1 MSPEGNHNGGCP
13 HKKSDQGTFKI
24 SPCKRKK
31 IKKILGI
38 DLENKPEVQEID
50 LDKITSPNRE
60 QRANGTNIYYGK
72 ASKLLDDAVNSNV
85 KMNERK
91 FQQSGGYVLN
101 FYLAVRVSTIRDAVV
116 IFNAPVGCSSSA
128 LGYRELFRGVPEELG
143 RPGKY
148 KLNWMT
154 TNLQQDDV
162 VYGAGEKLRET
173 ILEAEER
180 YHPKAIFILT
190 SCTTGIIGEDI
201 EGTVDEVQPDVEATI
216 VPIHCEGVRS
226 RLVQTGYDAFWHAVL
241 KYLVKEPE
249 KKQKDL
255 VNVASMLSYTWQDRL
270 EIERLLGKLG
280 LRVNFIPE
288 FATVEQF
295 EKLSEAAVTAPICP
309 TYTDYLSRGLEQ
321 KFGVP
326 YFLYPTP
333 TGFQNTD
340 EWLRQIGKY
349 TDKEEE
355 VEELIKE
362 EHAKWEPKLNSI
374 KQEFLT
380 IAQERKNGEKLQVL
394 GALGQGRLVS
404 QMPYFDELGLSTP
417 AAMAQDFDELLIDEL
432 ADIIERNGDFN
443 IMVNTFQAAEQANV
457 TSNIKPDLTL
467 TCPFQGGSWKRDTQ
481 VTRIHSLRGDP
492 APESAQSAYSGAV
505 AFGEFLLRAFKN
517 KAYQKTLAEKS
528 KPAYKD
534 WWYEQEDP
542 LYFVEGQNDEN
553 KGISK

>member
-1 MSPEGNHNGGCP
+1 MSQENHFNHSNMQCNQGNY
-13 HKKSDQGTFKI
+13 KL
-24 SPCKRKK
+24 SPCKRRK
-31 IKKILGI
+31 IKEILGI
-38 DLENKPEVQEID
+38 DIDHKPPVQDIT

-60 QRANGTNIYYGK
+60 QRAHGTNIYYGK
-72 ASKLLDDAVNSNV
+72 ASKLLDDAINENV
-85 KMNERK
+85 HIKERK
-91 FQQSGGYVLN
+91 FQQSGGCVLN

-143 RPGKY
+143 RPAHY

-162 VYGAGEKLRET
+162 VYGAGEKLRKT
-173 ILEAEER
+173 ILEAQER
-180 YHPKAIFILT
+180 YNPKAIFILT

-201 EGTVDEVQPDVEATI
+201 EGTVEEVQPEVDATI
-216 VPIHCEGVRS
+216 VPVHCEGVRS

-270 EIERLLGKLG
+270 EIKRLLGKLG

-309 TYTDYLSRGLEQ
+309 TFTDYLSRGLEQ

-333 TGFQNTD
+333 TGFANTD
-340 EWLRQIGKY
+340 EWLRNIAKY
-349 TDKEEE
+349 TGKEKE

-362 EHAKWEPKLNSI
+362 EHAKWEPKLNNI
-374 KQEFLT
+374 RNKFLD
-380 IAQERKNGEKLQVL
+380 IARERKTGEKIRVL

-404 QMPYFDELGLSTP
+404 QMPYFDELGLQAP
-417 AAMAQDFDELLIDEL
+417 AAMSQDFDELLIDEL
-432 ADIIERNGDFN
+432 ADIIERTGDFN

-457 TSNIKPDLTL
+457 TSNLKPDLTL

-492 APESAQSAYSGAV
+492 DPASAQTAYSGAV
-505 AFGEFLLRAFKN
+505 AFGEFLLKAFQN
-517 KAYQKTLAEKS
+517 KSYQKTLSEKS

-534 WWYEQEDP
+534 WWYEQDNP
-542 LYFVEGQNDEN
+542 LYFVEDIDDNQIEQN
-553 KGISK
+553 SK